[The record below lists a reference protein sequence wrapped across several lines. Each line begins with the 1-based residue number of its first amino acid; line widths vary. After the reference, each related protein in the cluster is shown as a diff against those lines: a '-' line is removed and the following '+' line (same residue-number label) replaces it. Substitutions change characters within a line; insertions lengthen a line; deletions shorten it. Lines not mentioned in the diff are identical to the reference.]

1 MEVYS
6 TLASIF
12 TVVSFF
18 VFVGIVFWAYSARR
32 KPSFDAA
39 AIEPFA
45 LPDETGFWAPVA
57 RPGTSSASAAAA
69 DTYITSRGARR

>member
-18 VFVGIVFWAYSARR
+18 VFACIVCWAWSARR
-32 KPSFDAA
+32 KASFDAA

-45 LPDETGFWAPVA
+45 LPDEAGMWDPNARAHASRAAGSIAISSEGA
-57 RPGTSSASAAAA
+57 RP
-69 DTYITSRGARR
+69 